1 MIREYSYE
9 QRIAF
14 CSNPVAKKLL
24 SICKEKQ
31 SNLCVAADFTSSDA
45 LIAFAELV
53 GSEICMLKTHID
65 ILNDFHPNTTK
76 KLQELSHKE
85 NFMIFEDRKF
95 ADIGNTVQLQ
105 YQGGPFKI
113 VEWADLINAH
123 SVVGPGIITALKN
136 IGLSSNR
143 ALLLLAEM
151 SSSGTLA
158 KEEYIEATLKM
169 AEQHEDFV
177 IGFICLKKISN
188 NPKWIYFTPG
198 IQFANDKDGLGQ
210 TYQTPDSAI
219 KAGSDIIIVGR
230 GIYQAENPKQVA
242 NKYRKAGWSSY
253 VLSRSS

>member
-14 CSNPVAKKLL
+14 CPNPVAKKLL
-24 SICKEKQ
+24 NTCKEKQ
-31 SNLCVAADFTSSDA
+31 SNLCVAADFTSSEA
-45 LIAFAELV
+45 LITFAESV

-105 YQGGPFKI
+105 YQGGPFKMI
-113 VEWADLINAH
+113 EWADLINAH
-123 SVVGPGIITALKN
+123 SVVGPDIISALKN

-151 SSSGTLA
+151 SSFGTLA
-158 KEEYIEATLKM
+158 KEEYTEATIKM

-198 IQFANDKDGLGQ
+198 IQFANDKDLLGQ

-219 KAGSDIIIVGR
+219 KSGSDIIIVGR
-230 GIYQAENPKQVA
+230 GIYQAENPKQAA

-253 VLSRSS
+253 VFSLSS